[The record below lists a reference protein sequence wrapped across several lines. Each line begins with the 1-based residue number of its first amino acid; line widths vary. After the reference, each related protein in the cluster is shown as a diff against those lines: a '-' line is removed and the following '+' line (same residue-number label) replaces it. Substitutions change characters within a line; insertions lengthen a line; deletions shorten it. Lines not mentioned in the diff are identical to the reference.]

1 MRQNGSQIHHQ
12 EEMLRQEASEGKVV
26 LLNTR
31 LQQMRISKQEQALGK
46 GMGKQHESGQV
57 REQMRKPE
65 TTEKTSCHKEQ
76 RLSSDCYEEHE

>member
-1 MRQNGSQIHHQ
+1 
-12 EEMLRQEASEGKVV
+12 MLRQEASEGKVV

-46 GMGKQHESGQV
+46 GMGKQRESGKV

-65 TTEKTSCHKEQ
+65 TTQKTICHKEQ
-76 RLSSDCYEEHE
+76 RLSSDWYEEHE